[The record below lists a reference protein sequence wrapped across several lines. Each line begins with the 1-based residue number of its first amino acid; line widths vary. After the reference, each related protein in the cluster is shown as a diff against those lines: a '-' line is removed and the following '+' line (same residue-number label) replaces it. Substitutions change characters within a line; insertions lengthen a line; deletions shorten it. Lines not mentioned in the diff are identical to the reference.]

1 MHTTLLF
8 LKRAFLVL
16 LGVLTT
22 VPWTSCGSCPNTAD
36 RMCALIAD
44 APLKELTSSDRTM
57 VFEEQGTIIVY
68 RGSGCAESTKSGRK
82 EIIKIEQSLD
92 LPAYATNATVF
103 LNGWVVKYLSKDH
116 HVAALATAIGRI
128 SLERNTLKWR
138 ASGLLSDDN
147 FDDAYSWCYNYT
159 VVAWNDSNLNLAV
172 DHKDGGC
179 DPNSTDPS
187 QANFFVARNDGTTTA
202 LSAYRSFLLNPD
214 FAASRTVAILP
225 RGFIFGWGCADEDH
239 HLLQIGYN
247 LDHSEIF
254 VENGT
259 KYKKKDAEVTTSL
272 PNTASRVDSG
282 FVSWE
287 TSAIFKDDDGRRDYN
302 FGEIVSGLGGKDVGL
317 IQPPFSSLPIE
328 DNGRPCVW
336 GGGAEHKEF
345 VVENIPFAFA
355 IPMLTGW
362 EMGYGQSI
370 KGCGDE
376 HITEMGMRIDEWTY
390 VKDPASPT
398 GTLRYK
404 LTSAF
409 RDKDSFP
416 GHYFRH
422 KVTILGLRST
432 AGGTT
437 NEKVADLVPFSPL
450 GTSPTAFCRIE
461 QGGKQLRVTVKN
473 QGDADAAAS
482 QTTVIFRNT
491 PVTVQTPPIPA
502 GGSVDLLFNVPGNC
516 FSPDCSFKITVDVN
530 NQINESNHEGNNSV
544 NGGCIG

>member
-1 MHTTLLF
+1 MVTIHPVF
-8 LKRAFLVL
+8 KRAFLILVVFL
-16 LGVLTT
+16 MTLPL
-22 VPWTSCGSCPNTAD
+22 PSCGDCPSTSD
-36 RMCALIAD
+36 RMCKLIAD

-57 VFEEQGTIIVY
+57 VFEEQGTIIVF
-68 RGSGCAESTKSGRK
+68 RGSGCAESKKSGQE

-92 LPAYATNATVF
+92 LPPYVTNATVF

-116 HVAALATAIGRI
+116 HVGAFATAIGKI

-138 ASGLLSDDN
+138 ASGLLSDDD
-147 FDDAYSWCYNYT
+147 FDDSYSWCYTYT
-159 VVAWNDSNLNLAV
+159 VVAWNDSNLNLAI

-179 DPNSTDPS
+179 DSNSTDPS
-187 QANFFVARNDGTTTA
+187 QANFFVAKNEGTTTA
-202 LSAYRSFLLNPD
+202 LSSYRTFLLNPD
-214 FAASRTVAILP
+214 FAASKTVAILP
-225 RGFIFGWGCADEDH
+225 RGFVFGWGCGEDH
-239 HLLQIGYN
+239 HLIQIGYN
-247 LDHSEIF
+247 MDHSEVFI
-254 VENGT
+254 ENGT
-259 KYKKKDAEVTTSL
+259 KYKKKEVEVAPTL
-272 PNTASRVDSG
+272 PNNASRVDSG

-287 TSAIFKDDDGRRDYN
+287 TSAILKDNKGRRGYD
-302 FGEIVSGLGGKDVGL
+302 FGEIVSGLGGKDVGI

-328 DNGRPCVW
+328 DEGRPCVW
-336 GGGAEHKEF
+336 GGGAEGKEF

-370 KGCGDE
+370 KGCDDE
-376 HITEMGMRIDEWTY
+376 HITEMGMRIDEWSYTRN
-390 VKDPASPT
+390 PAAPT

-437 NEKVADLVPFSPL
+437 DDKIADLVPFSPL
-450 GTSPTAFCRIE
+450 GTSPSAFCRLE
-461 QGGKQLRVTVKN
+461 QGNKQLRVTVKN
-473 QGDADAAAS
+473 QGNGDAAPS
-482 QTTVIFRNT
+482 QTTVIFGNT
-491 PVTVQTPPIPA
+491 TVTLPTPFIPA

-516 FSPDCSFKITVDVN
+516 FSPDCSFKITVDAN
-530 NQINESNHEGNNSV
+530 NQINESNHEGNNTA